1 MNICSA
7 LFERETTLSNF
18 DLLHR
23 RFLALRV
30 LFSVLFSR
38 LKFSH
43 CFLDMQIKQTTE
55 ISSDLVSPAGSGLC
69 CQLTGSILPPLQNV
83 EESGPYV
90 SFLRGFLGLSSKT

>member
-1 MNICSA
+1 MSTSK
-7 LFERETTLSNF
+7 LP
-18 DLLHR
+18 LLLGRTSSLKQR
-23 RFLALRV
+23 RFVQVAFANRKTTTKSKYSPLEAYI
-30 LFSVLFSR
+30 SP
-38 LKFSH
+38 
-43 CFLDMQIKQTTE
+43 TTE